1 MKNAL
6 FIKKHVKTRFFGFF
20 KIVKKSQKWPVFGG
34 QNGFWAHNRRILN
47 SSGTRLNMR
56 LFEKTQIRL
65 LRAQNF
71 FRAKKCD
78 PGLLLVNPPLLGS
91 KKWEVLKN
99 LKKHHFWVFFAVF
112 YLFFVFFLKI
122 QENYKIVV
130 FRVFWWKIYKNF
142 MFFKK
147 IIL

>member
-20 KIVKKSQKWPVFGG
+20 KIVKKSQKWPVLGG

-112 YLFFVFFLKI
+112 YPFFVFFWKFRKI
-122 QENYKIVV
+122 TKSSFFV
-130 FRVFWWKIYKNF
+130 FFGEKFIKFYV
-142 MFFKK
+142 FKK

>member
-1 MKNAL
+1 MGFSKSSKNPKNDP
-6 FIKKHVKTRFFGFF
+6 F
-20 KIVKKSQKWPVFGG
+20 WGG

-112 YLFFVFFLKI
+112 YLFFVFFWKFRKI
-122 QENYKIVV
+122 TKSSFFV
-130 FRVFWWKIYKNF
+130 FFGEKFIKF
-142 MFFKK
+142 MFLKK
-147 IIL
+147 